1 MGPDTARGLVAAAR
15 LRLEAAG
22 AATAALDAR
31 LLFQAAAGI
40 GHAALAGDPDR
51 AVTVETASRF
61 DSFVGRRCAGE
72 PVSRILGRREFYGR
86 DFAVGPSVLD
96 PRPDTETVIEA
107 GLEALALR
115 AEPMLLDLGTG
126 SGAIA
131 VTLLCEIPRARAT
144 GADISA
150 AALDVAWLNA
160 NRLGAVERFAIHHGN
175 WFDGI
180 DGTFDLIVSNPP
192 YIPSGT
198 IATLAAEVREHDPRI
213 SLDGGP
219 DGLEAYRRIARHAGD
234 HLRPGG
240 TVVVE
245 IGAGQEADVAAI
257 FAACGFR
264 LSLSRRDLAGH
275 VRALG
280 FLPGDAASGKER

>member
-1 MGPDTARGLVAAAR
+1 MAPDTARGLLAAAR

-22 AATAALDAR
+22 TATPALDAR

-40 GHAALAGDPDR
+40 DHAALAGNPDL
-51 AVTVETASRF
+51 AVAGEAASRF
-61 DSFVGRRCAGE
+61 DSFVGRRCTGE

-86 DFAVGPSVLD
+86 EFAVAPPVLD
-96 PRPDTETVIEA
+96 PRPDTETVIDACLELLA
-107 GLEALALR
+107 GMAAP
-115 AEPMLLDLGTG
+115 ALLDLGTG

-131 VTLLCEIPRARAT
+131 VTLLCEIPGARAT

-160 NRLGAVERFAIHHGN
+160 NRLGAAERFAIHHGN

-192 YIPSGT
+192 YIPSAT
-198 IATLAAEVREHDPRI
+198 IASLAAEVREHDPRI

-219 DGLEAYRRIARHAGD
+219 DGLEAYRRIARHAEG

-240 TVVVE
+240 IVVVE
-245 IGAGQEADVAAI
+245 IGAGQVEDVTAI
-257 FAACGFR
+257 FAASGFR
-264 LSLSRRDLAGH
+264 LNLSRRDLAGH

-280 FLPGDAASGKER
+280 FLAADGASRKGK